1 MDLIEKIGEN
11 IGKAQVRA
19 PNLFL
24 LGLIISLIVIIPG
37 TTFLLSHVEPSLEKT
52 LPQNVIEV
60 ETMNDMRTQ
69 FGADMMQIIIRTNLP
84 TSDIRTPKV
93 INYVDT
99 LSQKLRENDYIL
111 QVDNIAD
118 IIKAYNN
125 GVVPK
130 SLPKIKSIL
139 HNNPYTKFFINYD
152 YSTTIIQI
160 KSDTGADSKIIKRV
174 VEDIEDSISSLETK
188 NPGVETEITGF
199 NSIDKATFEVIIK
212 DFMNITGLS
221 FLFMLIFLL
230 FYFKSIRKV
239 IMSLSVIMISLLL
252 TAGITGYLAIT
263 MTVVTMV
270 AGAMIMALGISYGI
284 NVTYEYYVLRKEFSK
299 KQTIIKL
306 NTQILRALVGSSL
319 TTGAGFLALLFGV
332 IPAMKNLGIVL
343 AIGIVITLFVSVLFL
358 PVIIIKLDT
367 KSMEEKR
374 K

>member
-1 MDLIEKIGEN
+1 MNLIEKIGKR
-11 IGKAQVRA
+11 IGEMQVKA
-19 PNLFL
+19 PNIFILI
-24 LGLIISLIVIIPG
+24 LIISLIVIVPG
-37 TTFLLSHVEPSLEKT
+37 ASFLLSHVEPSLEKT
-52 LPQNVIEV
+52 LPQNVIEIK
-60 ETMNDMRTQ
+60 TMNDMRTQ
-69 FGADMMQIIIRTNLP
+69 FGADMMQIIVKTEPPIT
-84 TSDIRTPKV
+84 DIRNPKA
-93 INYVDT
+93 INYVDV
-99 LSQKLRENDYIL
+99 LSQKLRENDFIL

-118 IIKAYNN
+118 IVKMNNN
-125 GVVPK
+125 GVVSDSPN
-130 SLPKIKSIL
+130 KIKSIL
-139 HNNPYTKFFINYD
+139 NNNPYTKSFINYD
-152 YSTTIIQI
+152 NSLTIIQI

-174 VEDIEDSISSLETK
+174 VDDIEDTINSLEPM
-188 NPGVETEITGF
+188 NPGITTELTGF

-239 IMSLSVIMISLLL
+239 IMSLSVIVISLLL

-284 NVTYEYYVLRKEFSK
+284 NVTYEYYILRKEYSK
-299 KQTIIKL
+299 RKAIIKL

-343 AIGIVITLFVSVLFL
+343 AIGIIITLIVSVFFL

-367 KSMEEKR
+367 SSREEK
-374 K
+374 